1 MTPEEIRAIPAP
13 TLQTKLQVE
22 VCAQVGELKEA
33 ILQLLSANQ
42 LILNALK
49 RETSKKVE
57 PAEEVKK
64 VERVSVK

>member
-22 VCAQVGELKEA
+22 VCAQGELKEA